1 MFKTSPRA
9 KTLQACRYTVVAL
22 ESAQYNKAIGPVT
35 TAIGPVTTAIGPV
48 TKAIGPVT
56 YMYVAFIVYYVSD
69 V

>member
-35 TAIGPVTTAIGPV
+35 TAIGPVT
-48 TKAIGPVT
+48 KAIGPVT